1 MSLNVAFA
9 LIVGCVLGVFS
20 TIILVGLAFA
30 VREHKEQKNKIGQ
43 EESEQHE

>member
-1 MSLNVAFA
+1 MSLNVALA

-20 TIILVGLAFA
+20 TILLIGLAFA
-30 VREHKEQKNKIGQ
+30 VRDRKELTKPKQ